1 MASALLLPAV
11 LSTPGDLAC
20 AWPADA
26 TAFSLIT
33 HGDARISSHTHPSGL
48 AIGGTLKAPTAS
60 LFARV
65 ASSVDWLVSGRRSVV
80 LGVDDAR
87 AAEEG
92 GAAAIAGGARTP
104 QPRVGIRSTWKP
116 APPSAPPPTEA
127 EGQGQEAIPAT
138 SRSRF
143 YHVFGGW

>member
-1 MASALLLPAV
+1 MAGLQVIPTQETWAAAS
-11 LSTPGDLAC
+11 GG
-20 AWPADA
+20 ADA
-26 TAFSLIT
+26 
-33 HGDARISSHTHPSGL
+33 HPEQPAETRHVEIDL
-48 AIGGTLKAPTAS
+48 VQDQAPTAS

-116 APPSAPPPTEA
+116 APPSAPPPMEA
-127 EGQGQEAIPAT
+127 EGQGQEATPAT